1 MALTSETGMNPGT
14 LQSRTAGLPVR
25 TLKLEV
31 TSGPDAGK
39 AFTSSESTA
48 TVGTAED
55 NDLRLT
61 DSTVSRYHLEL
72 RCQADRILVVDP
84 GSTNGTAAGS
94 ALIQRGTV
102 PPGTVLELGR
112 THLRVSDGETVTLE
126 IHRGEQLGELRGS
139 TPSMRRLMS
148 RIDKV
153 AGTDVPVLLIGESGT
168 GKELIAQAIHEGGPR
183 REKPFITVDCG
194 ALSPGLVASE
204 LFGHERGAF
213 TGADRRHAGAF
224 ERAHGGTVFLDE
236 VGELPAAL
244 QTTLLGVLERRRF
257 RRVGGTDE
265 VDTDVRIVSATNRD
279 LRAEVNGGAF
289 RLDLYYRIAVVRL
302 EVPPLRER
310 TDDIPLLI
318 EHFLKEAGSTA
329 SISAL
334 FPGPTMD
341 SLRAH
346 HWPGNVREL
355 RNVVEALVATG
366 EAPALD
372 PAIGS
377 PAGAKPAGDA
387 EIRAAPLEATYREAR
402 RQVLESFEG
411 DYLKKLLE
419 RSKGNVSQAARL
431 ADMDRSHLIDLL
443 RRHKLR

>member
-1 MALTSETGMNPGT
+1 MAQET
-14 LQSRTAGLPVR
+14 LQHRTAGLPVR
-25 TLKLEV
+25 TLKIEV
-31 TSGPDAGK
+31 TTGPDAGK
-39 AFTSSESTA
+39 VFTSSESTA

-72 RCQADRILVVDP
+72 RCRGDRILVVDP
-84 GSTNGTAAGS
+84 GSTNGTAAGT
-94 ALIQRGTV
+94 AMIERGSV
-102 PPGTVLELGR
+102 PPGTVLDLGR
-112 THLRVSDGETVTLE
+112 TQLRVSDGQTVTVE
-126 IHRGEQLGELRGS
+126 IHRGEQLGELRGG
-139 TPSMRRLMS
+139 TPSMRRLMA

-153 AGTDVPVLLIGESGT
+153 AQTDVPVLLIGESGT

-183 REKPFITVDCG
+183 KDKPFVTVDCG
-194 ALSPGLVASE
+194 SLSPGLVASE

-213 TGADRRHAGAF
+213 TGADRRHTGAF
-224 ERAHGGTVFLDE
+224 ERAQGGTVFLDE

-257 RRVGGTDE
+257 RRVGGTE
-265 VDTDVRIVSATNRD
+265 EIETDARIVSATNRD
-279 LRAEVNGGAF
+279 LRAEVNGGTF
-289 RLDLYYRIAVVRL
+289 RLDLYYRVAVVRL

-310 TDDIPLLI
+310 TDDIPMLI
-318 EHFLKEAGSTA
+318 EHFLKETGSKTPMA
-329 SISAL
+329 SL
-334 FPGPTMD
+334 FPKTMMD
-341 SLRAH
+341 ALRAH

-372 PAIGS
+372 PEIG
-377 PAGAKPAGDA
+377 GAKGQASAALPA
-387 EIRAAPLEATYREAR
+387 RPAALEASYRDAR
-402 RQVLESFEG
+402 KQVLEAFEVE
-411 DYLKKLLE
+411 YLQKLLE

-443 RRHKLR
+443 RRHNLR